1 MISALTNM
9 IKVTKLNGKS
19 YFLNALYIEMIE
31 SNPDT
36 TITLTNSKKYIVLE
50 SEQEIIQS
58 IHNFYKSITILS
70 RQEIV
75 GGEDEE

>member
-1 MISALTNM
+1 M

-36 TITLTNSKKYIVLE
+36 TITLTNHKKYIVLE
-50 SEQEIIQS
+50 SEHEVIQS

>member
-1 MISALTNM
+1 MISALTDM

-36 TITLTNSKKYIVLE
+36 TITLTNNKKYIVLE
-50 SEQEIIQS
+50 SEQEVIQS

>member
-1 MISALTNM
+1 
-9 IKVTKLNGKS
+9 
-19 YFLNALYIEMIE
+19 MIE